1 MNEKDLTFKNIFIK
15 GAVIFN
21 PVLVQFAGLCPV
33 VAASATLKSAVI
45 LSAVMFVDLTVVCV
59 IASALLKKIPR
70 WVRMPIYLL
79 LGLAIICPL
88 LYYIENATLT
98 DLSLSMKI
106 YIPLIAVNSI
116 TAVHCEQFAVNN
128 SVKAAFYDAATVGLG
143 AAAVF
148 IVCGAVR
155 EILGSGSIA
164 GIPVHIP
171 VTFRGAALP
180 FGCLILLGFLSALL
194 RAFTRKY
201 YPESFD
207 ISGRKLKE
215 SKPAAPEKASAPK
228 PKPQPQPKSQPAK
241 AEEPAQVD
249 IIKTEEIADISFDD
263 YEELLRS
270 IEEELN
276 EVKGD
281 DGK

>member
-1 MNEKDLTFKNIFIK
+1 
-15 GAVIFN
+15 
-21 PVLVQFAGLCPV
+21 
-33 VAASATLKSAVI
+33 
-45 LSAVMFVDLTVVCV
+45 MFVDLTVVCV

-116 TAVHCEQFAVNN
+116 TAVHCEQFAVKN

-215 SKPAAPEKASAPK
+215 SKPAAPEKAAAPK

-241 AEEPAQVD
+241 AEEPVQVD

>member
-1 MNEKDLTFKNIFIK
+1 MSENNLTFKNIFIK

-45 LSAVMFVDLTVVCV
+45 LSTVMLVDLTVVCV
-59 IASALLKKIPR
+59 VASALLKKVPR
-70 WVRMPIYLL
+70 WVRMPIYLI
-79 LGLAIICPL
+79 LGLAVICPL
-88 LYYIENATLT
+88 LYYIENATLA

-116 TAVHCEQFAVNN
+116 TAVHCEQFAVKN
-128 SVKAAFYDAATVGLG
+128 SVKAAFYDAAAVGLG

-155 EILGSGSIA
+155 EVLGSGSIA

-171 VTFRGAALP
+171 VTLRGASLP

-194 RAFTRKY
+194 RAFTKRY
-201 YPESFD
+201 YPEFFD
-207 ISGRKLKE
+207 MSGRKTKDV
-215 SKPAAPEKASAPK
+215 KPAAPVPPAPAVR
-228 PKPQPQPKSQPAK
+228 PAPAK
-241 AEEPAQVD
+241 AEPVREQPVQADSAPA
-249 IIKTEEIADISFDD
+249 EETAEISFDD

-270 IEEELN
+270 IEEELT
-276 EVKGD
+276 ELEGG

>member
-116 TAVHCEQFAVNN
+116 TAVHCEQFAVKN
-128 SVKAAFYDAATVGLG
+128 SVKAAFYDAAAVGLG

-155 EILGSGSIA
+155 EIFGSGSIA

-215 SKPAAPEKASAPK
+215 AKPAAPEKAAAPK

-241 AEEPAQVD
+241 AEEPVQVD

>member
-33 VAASATLKSAVI
+33 VAASATLKRAVI

-116 TAVHCEQFAVNN
+116 TAVHCEQFAVKN

-155 EILGSGSIA
+155 EIFGSGSIA

-215 SKPAAPEKASAPK
+215 SKPAAPEKAAAPK

-241 AEEPAQVD
+241 AEEPVQVD

>member
-1 MNEKDLTFKNIFIK
+1 MNEKNLTFKNIFIK

-70 WVRMPIYLL
+70 WVRMPIYLI

-116 TAVHCEQFAVNN
+116 TAVHCEQFAVKN
-128 SVKAAFYDAATVGLG
+128 SVKAAFYDAAAVGLG

-155 EILGSGSIA
+155 EIFGSGSIA

-215 SKPAAPEKASAPK
+215 SKPAAPEKAAAPK

-241 AEEPAQVD
+241 AEEPVQVD

>member
-116 TAVHCEQFAVNN
+116 TAVHCEQFAVKN

-155 EILGSGSIA
+155 EIFGSGSIA

-215 SKPAAPEKASAPK
+215 SKPAAPEKAAAPK

-241 AEEPAQVD
+241 AEEPVQVD

>member
-116 TAVHCEQFAVNN
+116 TAVHCEQFAVKN
-128 SVKAAFYDAATVGLG
+128 SVKAAFYDAAAVGPG

-155 EILGSGSIA
+155 EIFGSGSIA

-215 SKPAAPEKASAPK
+215 SKPAAPEKAAAPK

>member
-1 MNEKDLTFKNIFIK
+1 MN
-15 GAVIFN
+15 
-21 PVLVQFAGLCPV
+21 
-33 VAASATLKSAVI
+33 
-45 LSAVMFVDLTVVCV
+45 
-59 IASALLKKIPR
+59 
-70 WVRMPIYLL
+70 
-79 LGLAIICPL
+79 
-88 LYYIENATLT
+88 
-98 DLSLSMKI
+98 
-106 YIPLIAVNSI
+106 
-116 TAVHCEQFAVNN
+116 
-128 SVKAAFYDAATVGLG
+128 
-143 AAAVF
+143 
-148 IVCGAVR
+148 
-155 EILGSGSIA
+155 
-164 GIPVHIP
+164 IP

-215 SKPAAPEKASAPK
+215 SKPAAPEKAAAPK

-241 AEEPAQVD
+241 AVD

>member
-116 TAVHCEQFAVNN
+116 TAVHCEQFAVKN

-155 EILGSGSIA
+155 EIFGSGSIA

-215 SKPAAPEKASAPK
+215 SKPAATEKAAAPK

-241 AEEPAQVD
+241 AEEPVQVD

>member
-88 LYYIENATLT
+88 LYFIENATLT

-116 TAVHCEQFAVNN
+116 TAVHCEQFAVKN
-128 SVKAAFYDAATVGLG
+128 SVKAAFYDAAAVGLG

-155 EILGSGSIA
+155 EIFGSGSIA

-215 SKPAAPEKASAPK
+215 SKPAAPEKAAAPK

-241 AEEPAQVD
+241 AEEPVQVD

>member
-70 WVRMPIYLL
+70 WVRMPIYLI

-116 TAVHCEQFAVNN
+116 TAVHCEQFAVKNN
-128 SVKAAFYDAATVGLG
+128 VKAAFYDAATVGLG

-164 GIPVHIP
+164 GIPVNIP

-215 SKPAAPEKASAPK
+215 SKPAAPEKAAAPK

-241 AEEPAQVD
+241 AEEPVQVD
-249 IIKTEEIADISFDD
+249 IIKTEEISDISFDD

>member
-116 TAVHCEQFAVNN
+116 TAVHCEQFAVKN
-128 SVKAAFYDAATVGLG
+128 SVKAAFYDAAAVGLG

-155 EILGSGSIA
+155 EIFGSGSIA

-215 SKPAAPEKASAPK
+215 SKPAAPEKAAAPK
-228 PKPQPQPKSQPAK
+228 PKPQPQPAK
-241 AEEPAQVD
+241 AEEPVQVD

-276 EVKGD
+276 AVKGD

>member
-59 IASALLKKIPR
+59 IVSALLKKIPR

-116 TAVHCEQFAVNN
+116 TAVHCEQFAVKN
-128 SVKAAFYDAATVGLG
+128 SVKAAFYDAAAVGLG

-155 EILGSGSIA
+155 EIFGSGSIA

-215 SKPAAPEKASAPK
+215 SKPAAHKKAAAPK

-241 AEEPAQVD
+241 AEEPVQVD

>member
-116 TAVHCEQFAVNN
+116 TAVHCEQFAVKN

-155 EILGSGSIA
+155 EIFGSGSIA

-215 SKPAAPEKASAPK
+215 SKPAAPEKEAAPK
-228 PKPQPQPKSQPAK
+228 PKPQPAK
-241 AEEPAQVD
+241 AEEPVQVD

>member
-79 LGLAIICPL
+79 LGLAISCPL

-116 TAVHCEQFAVNN
+116 TAVHCEQFAVKN

-155 EILGSGSIA
+155 EIFGSGSIA

-215 SKPAAPEKASAPK
+215 SKPAAPEKAAAPK

-241 AEEPAQVD
+241 AEEPVQVD

>member
-116 TAVHCEQFAVNN
+116 TAVHCEQFAVKNN
-128 SVKAAFYDAATVGLG
+128 VKAAFYDAATVGLG

-215 SKPAAPEKASAPK
+215 SKPAAPEKAAAPK

>member
-116 TAVHCEQFAVNN
+116 TAVHCEQFAVKN
-128 SVKAAFYDAATVGLG
+128 SVKAAFYDAAAVGLG

-155 EILGSGSIA
+155 EIFGSGSIA

-215 SKPAAPEKASAPK
+215 SKPAAPEKAAAPK
-228 PKPQPQPKSQPAK
+228 PKPQPQPAK
-241 AEEPAQVD
+241 AEEPVQVD

>member
-116 TAVHCEQFAVNN
+116 TAVHCEQFAVKN
-128 SVKAAFYDAATVGLG
+128 SVKAAFYDAAAVGLG

-148 IVCGAVR
+148 IVCGTVR
-155 EILGSGSIA
+155 EIFGSGSIA

-215 SKPAAPEKASAPK
+215 SKPAAPEKAAAPK

-241 AEEPAQVD
+241 AEEPVQVD

>member
-98 DLSLSMKI
+98 LSMKI

-116 TAVHCEQFAVNN
+116 TAVHCEQFAVKN

-215 SKPAAPEKASAPK
+215 SKPAAPEKAAA

>member
-116 TAVHCEQFAVNN
+116 TAVHCEQFAVKN
-128 SVKAAFYDAATVGLG
+128 SVKAAFYDAAAVGLG

-155 EILGSGSIA
+155 EIFGSGSIA

-207 ISGRKLKE
+207 ISGKKLKE
-215 SKPAAPEKASAPK
+215 SKPAAPEKAAAPK

-241 AEEPAQVD
+241 AEEPVQVD

>member
-116 TAVHCEQFAVNN
+116 TAVHCEQFAVKN

-155 EILGSGSIA
+155 EIFGSGSIA

-215 SKPAAPEKASAPK
+215 SKPAAPEKAAAPK

-241 AEEPAQVD
+241 AEEPVQVD

-276 EVKGD
+276 EVKGH

>member
-116 TAVHCEQFAVNN
+116 TAVHCEQFAVKN
-128 SVKAAFYDAATVGLG
+128 SVKTAFYDAATVGLG

-155 EILGSGSIA
+155 EIFGSGSIA

-207 ISGRKLKE
+207 SSGRKLKE
-215 SKPAAPEKASAPK
+215 SKPAAPEKAAAPK

-241 AEEPAQVD
+241 AEEPVQVD

>member
-116 TAVHCEQFAVNN
+116 TAVHCEQFAVKN
-128 SVKAAFYDAATVGLG
+128 SVKAAFYDAAAVGLG

-155 EILGSGSIA
+155 EIFGSGSIA

-215 SKPAAPEKASAPK
+215 SKPAAPEKAAALK

-241 AEEPAQVD
+241 AEEPVQVD

>member
-116 TAVHCEQFAVNN
+116 TAVHCEQFAVKN
-128 SVKAAFYDAATVGLG
+128 SVKAAFYDAAAVGLG

-155 EILGSGSIA
+155 EIFGSGSIA

-215 SKPAAPEKASAPK
+215 SKPAAPEKAAAPK

-241 AEEPAQVD
+241 AEEPVQVD
-249 IIKTEEIADISFDD
+249 IIKTEEIADISFDG

>member
-116 TAVHCEQFAVNN
+116 TAVHCEQFAVKN
-128 SVKAAFYDAATVGLG
+128 SVKAAFYDAAAVGLG

-155 EILGSGSIA
+155 EIFGSGSIA

-215 SKPAAPEKASAPK
+215 SKPAAPEKAAAPK
-228 PKPQPQPKSQPAK
+228 PKPQPRPQPVK
-241 AEEPAQVD
+241 AEEPVQVD

>member
-70 WVRMPIYLL
+70 WVRIPIYLL

-116 TAVHCEQFAVNN
+116 TAVHCEQFAVKN

-155 EILGSGSIA
+155 EIFGSGSIA

-215 SKPAAPEKASAPK
+215 SKPAAPEKAAAPK

-241 AEEPAQVD
+241 AEEPVQVD

>member
-88 LYYIENATLT
+88 RSYIEPATLT

-116 TAVHCEQFAVNN
+116 TAVHCEQFAVKN

-215 SKPAAPEKASAPK
+215 SKPAAPEKAAAPK

>member
-116 TAVHCEQFAVNN
+116 TAVHCEQFAVKN

-155 EILGSGSIA
+155 EIFGSGSIA

-215 SKPAAPEKASAPK
+215 SKPAAPEKAAAPK

-241 AEEPAQVD
+241 AEEPVQVD

-263 YEELLRS
+263 YEELLRP

>member
-116 TAVHCEQFAVNN
+116 TAVHCEQFAVKN
-128 SVKAAFYDAATVGLG
+128 SVKAAFYDAAAVGLG

-155 EILGSGSIA
+155 EIFGSGSIA

-215 SKPAAPEKASAPK
+215 SKPAAPEKAAAPK

-241 AEEPAQVD
+241 AEEPVQVD

>member
-116 TAVHCEQFAVNN
+116 TAVHCEQFAVKN
-128 SVKAAFYDAATVGLG
+128 SVKAAFYDAAAVGLG

-155 EILGSGSIA
+155 EIFGSGSIA

-215 SKPAAPEKASAPK
+215 SKPAAPEKAAAPK
-228 PKPQPQPKSQPAK
+228 PKPQLQPKSQPAK
-241 AEEPAQVD
+241 AEEPVQVD

>member
-33 VAASATLKSAVI
+33 VAALKSAVI

-116 TAVHCEQFAVNN
+116 TAVHCEQFAVKN

-215 SKPAAPEKASAPK
+215 SKPAASV
-228 PKPQPQPKSQPAK
+228 QSS
-241 AEEPAQVD
+241 V
-249 IIKTEEIADISFDD
+249 FH
-263 YEELLRS
+263 
-270 IEEELN
+270 
-276 EVKGD
+276 
-281 DGK
+281 

>member
-116 TAVHCEQFAVNN
+116 TAVHCEQFAVKN
-128 SVKAAFYDAATVGLG
+128 SVKAAFYDAAAVGLG

-155 EILGSGSIA
+155 EIFGSGSIA

-215 SKPAAPEKASAPK
+215 SKPAAPEKAAAPK

-241 AEEPAQVD
+241 AEEPVQVD

-270 IEEELN
+270 IDEELN

>member
-116 TAVHCEQFAVNN
+116 TAVHCEQFAVKN

-207 ISGRKLKE
+207 TSGRKLKE
-215 SKPAAPEKASAPK
+215 SKPAAPEKAAAPK

>member
-59 IASALLKKIPR
+59 IVSALLKKIPR

-116 TAVHCEQFAVNN
+116 TAVHCEQFAVKN
-128 SVKAAFYDAATVGLG
+128 SVKAAFYDAAAVGLG

-155 EILGSGSIA
+155 EIFGSGSIA

-215 SKPAAPEKASAPK
+215 SKPAAPEKAAAPK

>member
-116 TAVHCEQFAVNN
+116 TAVHCEQFAVKN
-128 SVKAAFYDAATVGLG
+128 SVKAAFYDAAAVGLG

-155 EILGSGSIA
+155 EIFGSGSIA

-215 SKPAAPEKASAPK
+215 SKPAAPEKAAAPKPK
-228 PKPQPQPKSQPAK
+228 PKPQPKPQPAK
-241 AEEPAQVD
+241 AEEPVQVD

>member
-116 TAVHCEQFAVNN
+116 TAVHCEQFAVKN
-128 SVKAAFYDAATVGLG
+128 SVKAAFYDAAAVGLG

-155 EILGSGSIA
+155 EIFGSGSIA

-215 SKPAAPEKASAPK
+215 SKPAAPEKAAAPK

-241 AEEPAQVD
+241 AEEPVQVD

-276 EVKGD
+276 EVRGD

>member
-116 TAVHCEQFAVNN
+116 TAVHCEQFAVKN

-155 EILGSGSIA
+155 EIFGSGSIA

-215 SKPAAPEKASAPK
+215 SKPAAPEKEAAPK
-228 PKPQPQPKSQPAK
+228 PKPQPQPKAQPAK
-241 AEEPAQVD
+241 AEEPVQVD

>member
-116 TAVHCEQFAVNN
+116 TAVHCEQFAVKN
-128 SVKAAFYDAATVGLG
+128 SVKAAFYDAAAVGLG

-155 EILGSGSIA
+155 EIFGSGSIA

-215 SKPAAPEKASAPK
+215 SKPAAPEKAAAPK

-241 AEEPAQVD
+241 AEEPMQVD

>member
-116 TAVHCEQFAVNN
+116 TAVHCEQFAVKN
-128 SVKAAFYDAATVGLG
+128 SVKAAFYDAAAVGLG

-155 EILGSGSIA
+155 EIFGSGSIA

-215 SKPAAPEKASAPK
+215 SKPAAPEKTAAPK
-228 PKPQPQPKSQPAK
+228 PKPQPKPQPVR
-241 AEEPAQVD
+241 AEEPVQVD